1 MYPLQTYGI
10 VLNVDAFSSSVMFLM
25 MIGVIVSSSRIH
37 SKGEVKRCAR
47 YTHVGL
53 F

>member
-25 MIGVIVSSSRIH
+25 MIGVIVRSSRTH
-37 SKGEVKRCAR
+37 STGELKRCAH
-47 YTHVGL
+47 YSYVGL